1 MLVAVVV
8 LIAMIALIAM
18 CKIGQ
23 TSPRWWWQLPALH
36 VKSLSQSIVDWFH
49 NCLQHFHLMQQQS
62 CGKYH
67 NAGKHEAR
75 GFNAGV
81 GWRNLVGTFEKVNI
95 CTTWL
100 FYIPVFLF
108 RWIRNCNM
116 CSEFPRDL
124 HYLRF
129 YLYFADISKWPL
141 KRTRSMLFY
150 FVMVGSQI
158 KDDINSARYGEGSRA
173 SLTVIFFPEVRNRK
187 ETESGHGEGSCK

>member
-1 MLVAVVV
+1 MMVTITCTPYQVFVPINSCFL
-8 LIAMIALIAM
+8 
-18 CKIGQ
+18 
-23 TSPRWWWQLPALH
+23 
-36 VKSLSQSIVDWFH
+36 DWFH
-49 NCLQHFHLMQQQS
+49 NCLQHFLLMQQN
-62 CGKYH
+62 CGMYH

-75 GFNAGV
+75 AVLIPASADEILWGLS
-81 GWRNLVGTFEKVNI
+81 RKSI